1 MIHFRS
7 ILAMAA
13 FAAILGMPSQSNA
26 AGCAVTASFTAP
38 TPQIEYD
45 PFHPAPQRSNAFSIA
60 LTAPPIV
67 PGQPRVRSI
76 DYQFL
81 DVNSSAQPQIGENGA
96 LVEIVRSG
104 RSILLARTAAD
115 YSNPDA
121 FNSVTVPNG
130 TNVGTGLVG
139 FMVADSRQDLTAG
152 QENERFDLAYRCN
165 LADGTTSEGVVPA
178 ALLASVSTRYLV
190 RATVVG
196 GGSSRTLNIDPVS
209 RVATGG
215 MAIRSTGNFSLAVA
229 SANGLSLIPSGTT
242 AGTILPDDQK
252 IPYQVR
258 IDGQIVETNSAP
270 KLCRRSGLSGSV
282 VRLSTSVSQGVNLDV
297 VRAGTYSDVL
307 TVTVTPEINGGASA
321 PNCGA

>member
-1 MIHFRS
+1 
-7 ILAMAA
+7 
-13 FAAILGMPSQSNA
+13 
-26 AGCAVTASFTAP
+26 
-38 TPQIEYD
+38 
-45 PFHPAPQRSNAFSIA
+45 
-60 LTAPPIV
+60 
-67 PGQPRVRSI
+67 
-76 DYQFL
+76 
-81 DVNSSAQPQIGENGA
+81 
-96 LVEIVRSG
+96 
-104 RSILLARTAAD
+104 
-115 YSNPDA
+115 
-121 FNSVTVPNG
+121 
-130 TNVGTGLVG
+130 
-139 FMVADSRQDLTAG
+139 
-152 QENERFDLAYRCN
+152 
-165 LADGTTSEGVVPA
+165 
-178 ALLASVSTRYLV
+178 
-190 RATVVG
+190 
-196 GGSSRTLNIDPVS
+196 
-209 RVATGG
+209 